1 MFISILFMHPSIL
14 NQQVRIWVMVPV
26 LYFLIERSKELFAAG
41 GKWYERKRV
50 DVYLAL
56 AGEKERVQL
65 DGR

>member
-1 MFISILFMHPSIL
+1 
-14 NQQVRIWVMVPV
+14 MVPV